1 MGPSTF
7 VSKAK
12 DTLEICSSDMNTS
25 QTSGHQHHPVLTA
38 FFTQPSQW
46 PSYRK
51 SSPSQSSGT
60 ISIEEISRSQHERR
74 KMKNGGV
81 RAKSAHQAQKTEEP
95 TIFRSSAREFF
106 FARATGFAIECGLVG
121 GGSDWC
127 DHECAMVIARQQ
139 EITLLDMDELTDDFF
154 PTLDV
159 APPGYVAEI
168 PLPLPLPSSSDLLE
182 RLPGDFCKRLFQEPA
197 CYGNDEI
204 HNQGGDATHT
214 QPRGAKALGGM
225 EYWIPLSLG
234 FPVVLLL
241 YCQWWW
247 RTRDPSVDSRARVYR
262 PGEIWNRH
270 RVDKANHGL
279 FLLRT
284 LEISVIWRYHLDR
297 RLVVTLSS

>member
-1 MGPSTF
+1 MKKWRGPGKVGAPGT
-7 VSKAK
+7 K
-12 DTLEICSSDMNTS
+12 D
-25 QTSGHQHHPVLTA
+25 G
-38 FFTQPSQW
+38 
-46 PSYRK
+46 
-51 SSPSQSSGT
+51 GT
-60 ISIEEISRSQHERR
+60 HDLP
-74 KMKNGGV
+74 KFCTGV
-81 RAKSAHQAQKTEEP
+81 
-95 TIFRSSAREFF
+95 F

-139 EITLLDMDELTDDFF
+139 EITLLDMHELTDDFF

-168 PLPLPLPSSSDLLE
+168 PLPLPSSSSDLLE
-182 RLPGDFCKRLFQEPA
+182 RLPGDFCKRLFQESA

-270 RVDKANHGL
+270 RVDKAKP
-279 FLLRT
+279 
-284 LEISVIWRYHLDR
+284 WP
-297 RLVVTLSS
+297 LSTSDPRN